1 MKTITLE
8 ELFKE
13 DEHLRNLPPLNQE
26 HINLANTIAEK
37 YASTYNKHYHST
49 KEINKQLELVDEFK
63 KLCFKEVYETLQFSD
78 KDWQFFLSY
87 YSTKL
92 YLVITAPL

>member
-13 DEHLRNLPPLNQE
+13 DEHLRNLPPLNQV

-37 YASTYNKHYHST
+37 YGKTYNKHYYST
-49 KEINKQLELVDEFK
+49 KDIIKQSELVDEFK
-63 KLCFKEVYETLQFSD
+63 ELFKEYI
-78 KDWQFFLSY
+78 
-87 YSTKL
+87 
-92 YLVITAPL
+92 ITDTN